1 MFFSLPVTDEDKKSD
16 RVVLSNRYID
26 SLRVEV
32 FRLLF
37 LLEVLDHLSTMRY
50 SQSSIYLF
58 VMFYVFQFICY

>member
-37 LLEVLDHLSTMRY
+37 LLAVLDHLSTMHY

-58 VMFYVFQFICY
+58 VMFYVFQFTCY